1 MVDWL
6 LRRMVMAY
14 DIEKERMEAR
24 QAGEAALRALRR
36 AKQELNG
43 ARGWG
48 IYDMLGGGMIST
60 LIKHGKMDKARSY
73 IEEAKW
79 ELQKFSK
86 ELRDVS
92 YMGGADLGVSDLATF
107 ADFFFDGMLADFYVQ
122 TKINNARGQVDAA
135 IRKVEMILS
144 RL

>member
-1 MVDWL
+1 MS
-6 LRRMVMAY
+6 Y
-14 DIEKERMEAR
+14 DIEREKREAR
-24 QAGEAALRALRR
+24 EAGEIALRSLRR
-36 AKQELNG
+36 AKQELDG

-86 ELRDVS
+86 ELRDVT
-92 YMGGADLGVSDLATF
+92 YMSGVDFGIGDLATF

-122 TKINNARGQVDAA
+122 TKINQARSQVDDA
-135 IRKVEMILS
+135 IRRVEMILT